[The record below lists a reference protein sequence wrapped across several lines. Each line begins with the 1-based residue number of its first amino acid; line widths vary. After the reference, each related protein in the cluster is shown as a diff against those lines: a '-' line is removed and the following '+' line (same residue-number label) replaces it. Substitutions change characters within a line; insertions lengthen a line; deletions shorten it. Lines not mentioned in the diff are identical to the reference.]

1 MSLINTWWTIANS
14 KQQYHP
20 NALGNAIVND
30 DGKVEF
36 LLEFAEWLENW
47 SLLTGNRVFCLSKQT
62 CDALI
67 KTLRSQALL
76 TKELLQER
84 YAYVLTGRFPS
95 DRIERRF
102 FQYRQMNGGNFLV
115 SLKEVSNSEKILLC
129 KSLIKQNVIFL
140 EWRIKHSTNT

>member
-1 MSLINTWWTIANS
+1 M
-14 KQQYHP
+14 
-20 NALGNAIVND
+20 ND